1 MVSDPVYID
10 NIAEA
15 IIAMAISSVLF
26 LLVYI
31 LVKLCFSFVFSIVYR
46 RVGKDAEQL
55 AKVNASVQERSSK
68 KWGALTGAVSAFIS
82 VIIFF
87 APLTGSLQMV
97 SKIIV
102 MIDTA
107 DERFFALENA
117 RKQVDAFDTYANDG
131 LSMMLYNMGGEIIY
145 TSAASTVVNGETIY
159 IVNEIEIMQTMIEDF
174 MEMYPM
180 LLNPDTF
187 TKESMEEIETFCKNL
202 EESRVTD
209 LLVAEFLPKMSRA
222 WLYNEPYMGIT
233 RPVLS
238 ETVTPAFDGILKIC
252 ECSDIYSAKDNV
264 ISLLRIYAIIISSG
278 ILKAG
283 DDFESISRCIQ
294 QTDLIARLNAEI
306 DRNPNM
312 AMMKTYTAEIAMRAI
327 ANEIYD
333 GAIGGITDEES
344 NLLAERLADAIHAID
359 NKGYGTMEEKIS
371 AMTIYAQEYLYDY
384 GVDLPEE
391 IAAPIAEIMFS
402 QLGGTRD
409 ISADDIHSFLKGYI
423 TD

>member
-1 MVSDPVYID
+1 
-10 NIAEA
+10 
-15 IIAMAISSVLF
+15 
-26 LLVYI
+26 
-31 LVKLCFSFVFSIVYR
+31 
-46 RVGKDAEQL
+46 
-55 AKVNASVQERSSK
+55 
-68 KWGALTGAVSAFIS
+68 
-82 VIIFF
+82 
-87 APLTGSLQMV
+87 
-97 SKIIV
+97 
-102 MIDTA
+102 
-107 DERFFALENA
+107 
-117 RKQVDAFDTYANDG
+117 
-131 LSMMLYNMGGEIIY
+131 
-145 TSAASTVVNGETIY
+145 
-159 IVNEIEIMQTMIEDF
+159 
-174 MEMYPM
+174 
-180 LLNPDTF
+180 
-187 TKESMEEIETFCKNL
+187 
-202 EESRVTD
+202 
-209 LLVAEFLPKMSRA
+209 
-222 WLYNEPYMGIT
+222 
-233 RPVLS
+233 
-238 ETVTPAFDGILKIC
+238 
-252 ECSDIYSAKDNV
+252 
-264 ISLLRIYAIIISSG
+264 LRIYAIIISSG